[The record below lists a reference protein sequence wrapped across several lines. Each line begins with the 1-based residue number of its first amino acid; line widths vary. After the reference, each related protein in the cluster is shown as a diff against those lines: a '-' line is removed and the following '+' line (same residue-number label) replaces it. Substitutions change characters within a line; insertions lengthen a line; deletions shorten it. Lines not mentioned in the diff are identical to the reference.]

1 MKLVILLFI
10 FFMANSVSAQV
21 EISASMGIDFIN
33 SPSFYD
39 YINQNYTQLGG
50 ESLEDFNASILF
62 SGEAG
67 YQLGESYQPAVEVGY
82 LINSYT
88 ASLQNGQYEM
98 AYRNLIFSLLNFY
111 VINGEGYNFKF
122 GGGAGLRFLLAD
134 ESQPGTGITRTFSST
149 GYGFILKA
157 VGNTL
162 LGGSLF
168 ARISVQARYDL
179 NGEPENNGTPLV
191 NNIAKE
197 NVNFNSISIGVSL
210 GVSYI
215 F

>member
-1 MKLVILLFI
+1 
-10 FFMANSVSAQV
+10 MANSVSAQV

-122 GGGAGLRFLLAD
+122 GGGAGL
-134 ESQPGTGITRTFSST
+134 
-149 GYGFILKA
+149 
-157 VGNTL
+157 
-162 LGGSLF
+162 
-168 ARISVQARYDL
+168 
-179 NGEPENNGTPLV
+179 
-191 NNIAKE
+191 
-197 NVNFNSISIGVSL
+197 
-210 GVSYI
+210 
-215 F
+215 

>member
-1 MKLVILLFI
+1 
-10 FFMANSVSAQV
+10 MANSISAQV

-39 YINQNYTQLGG
+39 YINQNYTQSGG

-62 SGEAG
+62 SGEVG
-67 YQLGESYQPAVEVGY
+67 YLLGESYQPAVEVGY

-98 AYRNLIFSLLNFY
+98 AYDNLIFSLLNYY
-111 VINGEGYNFKF
+111 VIKGEGYNFKF
-122 GGGAGLRFLLAD
+122 GGGVGLRFLLAD
-134 ESQPGTGITRTFSST
+134 ESQPGTGIMKTFSST

-157 VGNTL
+157 AGNTL

-197 NVNFNSISIGVSL
+197 NVNFNSISMGVSL